1 MNSEMDGDRSA
12 RPPAD
17 RPPADRVAENRCWP
31 CTALNLA
38 LLAALAFVAGRR
50 RRALGVLVAAAGGVA
65 VYVRGYLLPYTPQ
78 VAPRLVAA
86 AGLEEWFGDG
96 PPAAAAPDRAGGG
109 SLAGVPGATGDA
121 ETDVNRSAAGAPDG
135 EAVVGA
141 LLESGALEA
150 DGEAVVPAPQFED
163 RWTAAMAD
171 LREFE
176 GDALAEATL
185 AASPAVEAW
194 SVTSDGPLT
203 PVAREYV
210 VLSDGSGEVTG
221 ETWLSRP
228 VAIAETAAVEALEP
242 YVDGGATR
250 RAAARAMRVFL
261 ESCPDC
267 GAQVVETTTAAC
279 CGTITGADTRP
290 DEVLAC
296 PDCDVRLYTFD

>member
-1 MNSEMDGDRSA
+1 MTTETTGDRPS
-12 RPPAD
+12 RPAD
-17 RPPADRVAENRCWP
+17 DPTGERRCWP

-38 LLAALAFVAGRR
+38 LLAVVALVVGRR
-50 RRALGVLVAAAGGVA
+50 RRALGALVAAAGSAA
-65 VYVRGYLLPYTPQ
+65 VYARGYLLPYTPQ

-86 AGLEEWFGDG
+86 AGLEEWFHGG
-96 PPAAAAPDRAGGG
+96 AASGRAPEDAGGG
-109 SLAGVPGATGDA
+109 SLAGVPGGTGANGDGSADA
-121 ETDVNRSAAGAPDG
+121 EAVAPAPAG
-135 EAVVGA
+135 EAVAEA
-141 LLESGALEA
+141 LVESGALEA
-150 DGEAVVPAPQFED
+150 DGEALVPSADFRE

-171 LREFE
+171 LREL
-176 GDALAEATL
+176 DDAALAEATL
-185 AASPAVEAW
+185 AASPAAEAW

-242 YVDGGATR
+242 YVDDGATR
-250 RAAARAMRVFL
+250 RAAARAMRTFL

-267 GAQVVETTTAAC
+267 GAPVVETTTAAC
-279 CGTITGADTRP
+279 CGTTTGADTQP

-296 PDCDVRLYTFD
+296 PDCDVRLYTFE